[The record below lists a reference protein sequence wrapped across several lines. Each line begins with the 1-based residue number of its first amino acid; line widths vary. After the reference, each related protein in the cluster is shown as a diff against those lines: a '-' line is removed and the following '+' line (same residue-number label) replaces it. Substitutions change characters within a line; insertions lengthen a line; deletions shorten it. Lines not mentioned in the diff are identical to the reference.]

1 MRLLKSVS
9 LLCFFLFGLI
19 IVGHTQEGDYTNDA
33 EKRRILS
40 PAKFNQIL
48 LNKHPVARKA
58 ELIAESGEYEVKK
71 ARGNFDPKLFS
82 DWDSKTFN
90 DKHYYQVNESGIK
103 IPTWLG
109 LDFKLYHQSN
119 SGIFLNPENKDPSS
133 GLYGIGVS
141 VPVGEGLFTDER
153 RTALNKAKV
162 FRQMN
167 RNRREQLLVNLLN
180 RGFKDYWEWAGYFQK
195 RAILDTTVKRAEER
209 FENVKGSYLGGEKQ
223 AIDTTDALSQLRRW
237 QVKLAQMEGK
247 YAKQKQLLATYLWD
261 EDQQPVALQEGTKPP
276 DLLALD
282 LSTVESL
289 LEQARDLDSIPDNHP
304 MVRKYQNKLEVLSIQ
319 NRWKKEQIKPELD
332 LRYNALQNAPNPE
345 LPDGDQLTTNMKWGL
360 SFEFPIFLRKELN
373 SLRLNQ
379 VKRKTTRLEF
389 QNKQQ
394 QMMAKLNGLQDVL
407 ANLYEQIQRN
417 QQNLSNYERL
427 VEAEQIKFNTG
438 ESNLFR
444 INYREMRY
452 LKAQMDQV
460 TYLVDF
466 FKTYSEIMYQ
476 YQLYKEDVEA
486 FNNDQ

>member
-1 MRLLKSVS
+1 MTSLKCLS
-9 LLCFFLFGLI
+9 LLPFFCYLAMTPI
-19 IVGHTQEGDYTNDA
+19 YAQEADYSNADTA
-33 EKRRILS
+33 RILS

-48 LNKHPVARKA
+48 LNNHPVARKA
-58 ELIAESGEYEVKK
+58 DLIAEGGEYEVKK

-82 DWDSKTFN
+82 DWDSKSF
-90 DKHYYQVNESGIK
+90 DGKHYYQVNESGIK

-109 LDFKLYHQSN
+109 LDFKLYHQNN
-119 SGIFLNPENKDPSS
+119 SGVFLNPENRDPSR

-141 VPVGEGLFTDER
+141 VPIGEGLFTGER

-167 RNRREQLLVNLLN
+167 RNRRDQLLVSLLN
-180 RGFKDYWEWAGYFQK
+180 RGFKDYWEWAGYFEK
-195 RAILDTTVKRAEER
+195 RSILDTAAQKAEER

-223 AIDTTDALSQLRRW
+223 AIDTTDALSQFRRW
-237 QVKLAQMEGK
+237 QIKLSSMNGK
-247 YAKQKQLLATYLWD
+247 YAKQRQLLGTYLWG
-261 EDQQPVALQEGTKPP
+261 EEQEPMGLQATVKPP
-276 DLLALD
+276 NLLSLE
-282 LSTVESL
+282 LKTIENL

-304 MVRKYQNKLEVLSIQ
+304 MVRKYQNKLEVLSIE

-345 LPDGDQLTTNMKWGL
+345 LPNGDQLTTNMKWGL

-373 SLRLNQ
+373 SLRLNR
-379 VKRKTTRLEF
+379 VKLKTTQLEF

-394 QMMAKLNGLQDVL
+394 KLQAKLNGLQDVL
-407 ANLYEQIQRN
+407 TNLYDQIRRN
-417 QQNLSNYERL
+417 QQNLANYERL
-427 VEAEQIKFNTG
+427 VEAEQIKFNAG

-444 INYREMRY
+444 INYREMTY
-452 LKAQMDQV
+452 LKAQIDQV

-476 YQLYKEDVEA
+476 YQLYKDDVDA